1 MFDSGDEYVLKKK
14 NFWKFLFR
22 FCDAL
27 TVSRGPSFIMKFNQF
42 IRYRIAKH
50 ISPGIEK
57 GATINKGARI
67 VHGVSIKYHGN
78 AGIRCILQWGVHIG
92 SNVMMGE
99 NCAIFTQSH
108 ERSENGKKFVPGFT
122 KPKPVYVGDDTWIG
136 HNVII
141 LPGVKIGK
149 GCTIGAGSVVT
160 KDIPDY
166 CLAAGNPAVVKKVYA
181 KKE

>member
-108 ERSENGKKFVPGFT
+108 EVRTARNSFLGLQNQNQFMLAM
-122 KPKPVYVGDDTWIG
+122 
-136 HNVII
+136 I
-141 LPGVKIGK
+141 LGLGIM
-149 GCTIGAGSVVT
+149 
-160 KDIPDY
+160 
-166 CLAAGNPAVVKKVYA
+166 
-181 KKE
+181 